1 MKKEQAVLDIQNLIF
16 YYPNSRYP
24 ALDGVSFTVEEGEF
38 IGICGPA
45 GAGKTTLSLCLN
57 GIIPHAQAGR
67 MAGGVSLKGI
77 SLKDYTLPALGGTI
91 GSVFQDP
98 ETQMVALT
106 VEEEIAFGLE
116 NAGAS
121 PALIRERIEEAMDA
135 VGIRQLQERSLSSL
149 SGGQKQRVALASILA
164 MRPRIL
170 ILDEPTSELDPLGSR
185 EFFDLLARFHK
196 TQGITIILFEQKVD
210 QLAPYLDRLL
220 VMREGK
226 MVAEGKPERVL
237 ADQGVFG
244 WGIRIPQVAEFA
256 HLLAREA
263 HLRLSEV
270 PLTVE
275 EGLSLIRK
283 WEGQRV

>member
-1 MKKEQAVLDIQNLIF
+1 MKQKQALLDIQNLIF
-16 YYPNSRYP
+16 YYPHSEHP
-24 ALDGVSFTVEEGEF
+24 ALSEVGFSVEEGEF

-67 MAGGVSLKGI
+67 MAGGVSLQGI
-77 SLKDYTLPALGGTI
+77 SLKEYTLPTLAGTI

-116 NAGAS
+116 NAGA
-121 PALIRERIEEAMDA
+121 PPELIRERIEEAMDA
-135 VGIRQLQERSLSSL
+135 VGIRHLQERSLSSL

-164 MRPRIL
+164 MRPKIL

-185 EFFDLLARFHK
+185 EFIDLLARLHK

-220 VMREGK
+220 VLREGK
-226 MVAEGKPERVL
+226 IAADGKPARVL
-237 ADQGVFG
+237 ADPGIFG

-256 HLLAREA
+256 HLLAREGR
-263 HLRLSEV
+263 LRLTEV

-275 EGLSLIRK
+275 EGLSLIQK